1 MTANVPHK
9 TVEMLLV
16 EDSPG
21 DARLMQEAF
30 KDGKICNRLHHVWDG
45 VEAIA
50 FLRREG
56 EYAGTPRPDLILLD
70 LNLPRKDGRELLA
83 EAKADD
89 ELRHIPV
96 IVRRTSDAGAD
107 ILKSHGLHANSDPV
121 KPVEIGRFFELMRA
135 IESFRLSVVKLPA
148 AGGGRKAA

>member
-1 MTANVPHK
+1 MTGDVPHK
-9 TVEMLLV
+9 TVEILLV
-16 EDSPG
+16 EDSLG
-21 DARLMQEAF
+21 DIRLMQEAF
-30 KDGKICNRLHHVWDG
+30 RDGRVQTRLHHVSDG

-50 FLRREG
+50 FLQRHGR
-56 EYAGTPRPDLILLD
+56 YADVPRPDLILLD
-70 LNLPRKDGRELLA
+70 LNLPRKDGREVLA

-96 IVRRTSDAGAD
+96 IVRTTSDAGAD
-107 ILKSHGLHANSDPV
+107 ILKSHGLHANSDSV

-135 IESFRLSVVKLPA
+135 IESFRLSVIKLPA